1 MKKKLRKGEGRGR
14 RPSLEKNG
22 QAWLLEP
29 QGSAASA
36 GSGQVFSSQRQ
47 IQNLGA
53 LHRQG
58 QQKENANKRNF

>member
-29 QGSAASA
+29 RICSFSWVWPSIQLPEADPELGSPPQA
-36 GSGQVFSSQRQ
+36 GPAEG
-47 IQNLGA
+47 
-53 LHRQG
+53 
-58 QQKENANKRNF
+58 KC